1 MGLLILV
8 TGLVLFLGM
17 HAVRIPDE
25 QRRAGMIARWGKNK
39 YRGIY
44 TVLSITGLVLIV
56 YGYGQAR
63 LDPIFVWSPP
73 AATRHIAALLMLFS
87 MILLAAC
94 YVPMNHIKARLQ
106 HPMTLAVKVWALA
119 HLLARMDGPVDWV
132 GTSLGGICGMGIAAT
147 PGNASAPKDA
157 PLATPELIANANAAG
172 IPGNVAVTSA
182 TTTYRPVPSRVVRSV
197 MLPPA
202 SATTPPPWPA
212 PSTPSARSRCT

>member
-44 TVLSITGLVLIV
+44 TAVSIAGLVLIV

-119 HLLARMDGPVDWV
+119 HLLSNGTLADMLLFGSFLGWAILLFKSARKRAIPMGFSGDGPTKV
-132 GTSLGGICGMGIAAT
+132 GTMMTVVVGVLAWLVFAAW
-147 PGNASAPKDA
+147 
-157 PLATPELIANANAAG
+157 LHVQLIG
-172 IPGNVAVTSA
+172 VSPF
-182 TTTYRPVPSRVVRSV
+182 SR
-197 MLPPA
+197 
-202 SATTPPPWPA
+202 
-212 PSTPSARSRCT
+212 

>member
-119 HLLARMDGPVDWV
+119 HLLSNGTLADILLFGSFLAWAVLLFKSARKRAIPMSFSGDGPTKV
-132 GTSLGGICGMGIAAT
+132 GTMMTVVVGVLAWLVFAAW
-147 PGNASAPKDA
+147 
-157 PLATPELIANANAAG
+157 LHVQLIG
-172 IPGNVAVTSA
+172 VSPF
-182 TTTYRPVPSRVVRSV
+182 SR
-197 MLPPA
+197 
-202 SATTPPPWPA
+202 
-212 PSTPSARSRCT
+212 